1 MGTGAGMKPTPGR
14 IWRQLPPEAW
24 LSDGRQVLHFR
35 PSRWDRWCQQ
45 LELITGE
52 RLDGQPPLL
61 RHRRI
66 LMRSEALALW
76 AEKRKLGWRPCEP
89 QWSLPPRE
97 VIR

>member
-1 MGTGAGMKPTPGR
+1 MPPTPGR
-14 IWRQLPPEAW
+14 PWRQLPAEAW

-52 RLDGQPPLL
+52 RIPGQPPLL
-61 RHRRI
+61 KHRRI
-66 LMRSEALALW
+66 LMRAEALALW
-76 AEKRKLGWRPCEP
+76 TEKRRQGWQPCGP
-89 QWSLPPRE
+89 QWTLPPRE

>member
-1 MGTGAGMKPTPGR
+1 MTRVSSR
-14 IWRQLPPEAW
+14 IWRELPPEAW
-24 LSDGRQVLHFR
+24 ISDGRRVLHFR

-52 RLDGQPPLL
+52 RIPGQPPLL

-66 LMRSEALALW
+66 LLRTEALALW
-76 AEKRKLGWRPCEP
+76 AAKRRLGWQPCPP
-89 QWSLPPRE
+89 QWTLPPRE

>member
-1 MGTGAGMKPTPGR
+1 MTRVSSR
-14 IWRQLPPEAW
+14 IWRELPAEAW
-24 LSDGRQVLHFR
+24 ISDGRQVLHFR

-52 RLDGQPPLL
+52 RIRGQPPLL

-66 LMRSEALALW
+66 LLRSEALALW
-76 AEKRKLGWRPCEP
+76 AEKRRLGWKPCSP

>member
-1 MGTGAGMKPTPGR
+1 MKPTPAR

-52 RLDGQPPLL
+52 RIQLRTVALTLL
-61 RHRRI
+61 
-66 LMRSEALALW
+66 A
-76 AEKRKLGWRPCEP
+76 K
-89 QWSLPPRE
+89 
-97 VIR
+97 IR